1 MHTVY
6 TVSVYLNSSLKS
18 FIVVNLAAGG
28 NMERP
33 KSFSP
38 GLLYSISPG
47 SLPSLHLRDEA
58 ETNGLDWEAHKAEDR
73 RESISL
79 VILSVLRK
87 TAAHWGL
94 HKHQ

>member
-1 MHTVY
+1 
-6 TVSVYLNSSLKS
+6 
-18 FIVVNLAAGG
+18 
-28 NMERP
+28 MEQP

-58 ETNGLDWEAHKAEDR
+58 ETSGLDWEAH
-73 RESISL
+73 ESQYRIGSSIAH
-79 VILSVLRK
+79 VIRIMLKK

-94 HKHQ
+94 PKH